1 MRVRAFI
8 LFWVLL
14 FHGVLFAEIRY
25 WEATL
30 PGGTYM
36 VSVSEI
42 VSVSMHDYFVDGVG
56 QVSEVTIDTK
66 GSAIG
71 RFYVVISPLSGAAA
85 SGVET
90 AKQSLERLKKTAEGV
105 SGVKG
110 VDPSTAVVKTY
121 PTTTH
126 AHTVEYRLSDKEELD
141 ALFKSARSSLLNA
154 TTGTYKVKE

>member
-1 MRVRAFI
+1 MRVQTFI

-14 FHGVLFAEIRY
+14 FHGVLFAETRC

-36 VSVSEI
+36 VSIAEM
-42 VSVSMHDYFVDGVG
+42 VSVSIHDYFVDGVG

-71 RFYVVISPLSGAAA
+71 RFYAVISPLSGIAS

-126 AHTVEYRLSDKEELD
+126 AHTVEYRLSDKEELE
-141 ALFKSARSSLLNA
+141 ALFKSARSSLLN
-154 TTGTYKVKE
+154 GTAGVYKIKE